1 MYKFAKSRVIFI
13 ASLLMSCL
21 MPAASVHAQT
31 KTSVTKNLPKTAPST
46 VTPILSFTSPAAGA
60 VSTDGNMTVTLH
72 LDGNADPSSLKVM
85 LNGTDVT
92 SSFFTSS
99 CSSVPCNITAQLNI
113 SAGVSAGWDVMM
125 ATLKGTTGNAGI
137 AKARFYY
144 ENGVSSPT
152 NATAMTRA
160 ANVASS
166 SVSVRPA
173 DTTLGASTPLTVLP
187 HAVLVSMDPTAGL
200 TIGSTNYPPCSTPFN
215 FFRLDR
221 TSLQVLDQECLTASD
236 LPNLIVGLQSVVSSN
251 IVFLYSALGTPLGQ
265 LNFSSVGGTDF
276 TQSSAPTVSSYQ
288 LVGYGQASP
297 GDAYESYVDK
307 SIPAYSQYDISGSL
321 VDAGSSTPFYGFE
334 PTDAPAFAIQ
344 AGGATADAIM
354 TLGYPQSLPFGD
366 TTPTN
371 FTLPANFSQ
380 TQYGPSNTTP
390 SYSGQSGVLK
400 VALNPYTLA
409 PFNSVFHPTGTAYSA
424 VTDLTNDLANTS
436 NGTLIL
442 LTTTGPNPF
451 GSITPGTPTAALE
464 ALCAQFELLG
474 ISYHACAQLA
484 LGGGSFSLAG
494 VEGTPYTVNK
504 TYSSTYENQG
514 DTGNLNGLLR
524 RNHQFRY
531 EPYQT
536 SSLDTSTLPTPITSD
551 ELLDFALPTQVGSAP
566 VTAWPMTD
574 TAGHQ
579 AAYAYLSNVIVGHK
593 LFANGTCT
601 APAGWCDSVRA
612 WYTGNEV
619 TTFAGLDLS
628 SSAVYQYP
636 GDTVAA
642 ANGFTSSD
650 FSDVT
655 SQLQAE
661 FIYLNNVLNYQSWFN
676 QQTNGALL
684 NTGIALSAA
693 ANDVNTSLVQSYADT
708 STPPNPLSLDS
719 DELNFA
725 GSYTSLLGSL
735 GVPGAGVVGNILKG
749 ASGFINLYK
758 GAQGTTSTN
767 PTLVNIADLITSTN
781 GTASVAAANYNL
793 LIQTEVGQYFSG
805 VDSDWFKLQTFG
817 ILTTTPSS
825 SGWYVEDTGS
835 ATASNVSAIT
845 TVNARVSF
853 YNQLIP
859 QYFTQA
865 WLYEVPVAALEAPPA
880 SLSQTQINTTILDDY
895 LPISTTNIGNYSWD
909 NLISPVNSGCQ
920 DYSVLVTK
928 KSVVT
933 SATLPLTWTTALGTV
948 LMGPPS
954 TADGLGNLNLSRNT
968 FFDAITG
975 GDFYFNNNFNTYQLS
990 GAPQYFNDTQCN
1002 VGTLTLTRQ
1011 IPTTVTIQPG
1021 ATTVSTNGSV
1031 TLTVT
1036 VQPSTAGASSPSGL
1050 ILVSTAGT
1058 AVGKMGLQSGTSSAA
1073 TGSVIIQGSALPPGT
1088 YTLTVDYSGD
1098 SSYLSSTGTAQL
1110 QVYAPASATTTTLN
1124 VPAAANE
1131 GQNVTLQAT
1140 VAANGSIPAGTVNFQ
1155 DRSGAL
1161 GSAVLDANG
1170 SASITVNTLGVGSH
1184 EITAVFTP
1192 TNNFLYAGSQSA
1204 ASPLIIN
1211 PITPDMLLAL
1221 SAQSVT
1227 VPNGS
1232 ASTAVS
1238 LTVTSLSS
1246 FSGQVSFVCVGLPL
1260 GMTCSFNPAQA
1271 SLPASGTATTSFTIS
1286 QTPTSSSGIGY
1297 LRGPAGIV
1305 LFALSMLLALQVSRG
1320 RRTVAGVVWMLA
1332 VFALTA
1338 TMLSGCGGNGGSGS
1352 TTPQTGTTNIL
1363 VTATSGTVTKS
1374 IPLTVNVE

>member
-1 MYKFAKSRVIFI
+1 
-13 ASLLMSCL
+13 
-21 MPAASVHAQT
+21 
-31 KTSVTKNLPKTAPST
+31 
-46 VTPILSFTSPAAGA
+46 
-60 VSTDGNMTVTLH
+60 
-72 LDGNADPSSLKVM
+72 
-85 LNGTDVT
+85 
-92 SSFFTSS
+92 
-99 CSSVPCNITAQLNI
+99 
-113 SAGVSAGWDVMM
+113 
-125 ATLKGTTGNAGI
+125 
-137 AKARFYY
+137 
-144 ENGVSSPT
+144 
-152 NATAMTRA
+152 
-160 ANVASS
+160 
-166 SVSVRPA
+166 
-173 DTTLGASTPLTVLP
+173 
-187 HAVLVSMDPTAGL
+187 
-200 TIGSTNYPPCSTPFN
+200 
-215 FFRLDR
+215 
-221 TSLQVLDQECLTASD
+221 
-236 LPNLIVGLQSVVSSN
+236 
-251 IVFLYSALGTPLGQ
+251 
-265 LNFSSVGGTDF
+265 
-276 TQSSAPTVSSYQ
+276 
-288 LVGYGQASP
+288 VGYGQASP

-514 DTGNLNGLLR
+514 DTGSLNGLLR

-719 DELNFA
+719 DE
-725 GSYTSLLGSL
+725 
-735 GVPGAGVVGNILKG
+735 
-749 ASGFINLYK
+749 
-758 GAQGTTSTN
+758 
-767 PTLVNIADLITSTN
+767 
-781 GTASVAAANYNL
+781 
-793 LIQTEVGQYFSG
+793 
-805 VDSDWFKLQTFG
+805 
-817 ILTTTPSS
+817 
-825 SGWYVEDTGS
+825 
-835 ATASNVSAIT
+835 
-845 TVNARVSF
+845 R
-853 YNQLIP
+853 
-859 QYFTQA
+859 
-865 WLYEVPVAALEAPPA
+865 
-880 SLSQTQINTTILDDY
+880 DY
-895 LPISTTNIGNYSWD
+895 
-909 NLISPVNSGCQ
+909 
-920 DYSVLVTK
+920 
-928 KSVVT
+928 
-933 SATLPLTWTTALGTV
+933 
-948 LMGPPS
+948 
-954 TADGLGNLNLSRNT
+954 
-968 FFDAITG
+968 
-975 GDFYFNNNFNTYQLS
+975 
-990 GAPQYFNDTQCN
+990 
-1002 VGTLTLTRQ
+1002 
-1011 IPTTVTIQPG
+1011 
-1021 ATTVSTNGSV
+1021 
-1031 TLTVT
+1031 
-1036 VQPSTAGASSPSGL
+1036 
-1050 ILVSTAGT
+1050 
-1058 AVGKMGLQSGTSSAA
+1058 
-1073 TGSVIIQGSALPPGT
+1073 
-1088 YTLTVDYSGD
+1088 
-1098 SSYLSSTGTAQL
+1098 
-1110 QVYAPASATTTTLN
+1110 
-1124 VPAAANE
+1124 
-1131 GQNVTLQAT
+1131 
-1140 VAANGSIPAGTVNFQ
+1140 
-1155 DRSGAL
+1155 
-1161 GSAVLDANG
+1161 
-1170 SASITVNTLGVGSH
+1170 
-1184 EITAVFTP
+1184 
-1192 TNNFLYAGSQSA
+1192 
-1204 ASPLIIN
+1204 
-1211 PITPDMLLAL
+1211 
-1221 SAQSVT
+1221 
-1227 VPNGS
+1227 
-1232 ASTAVS
+1232 
-1238 LTVTSLSS
+1238 
-1246 FSGQVSFVCVGLPL
+1246 
-1260 GMTCSFNPAQA
+1260 
-1271 SLPASGTATTSFTIS
+1271 
-1286 QTPTSSSGIGY
+1286 
-1297 LRGPAGIV
+1297 
-1305 LFALSMLLALQVSRG
+1305 
-1320 RRTVAGVVWMLA
+1320 
-1332 VFALTA
+1332 
-1338 TMLSGCGGNGGSGS
+1338 
-1352 TTPQTGTTNIL
+1352 
-1363 VTATSGTVTKS
+1363 
-1374 IPLTVNVE
+1374 

>member
-514 DTGNLNGLLR
+514 DTGSLNGLLR

-655 SQLQAE
+655 NQLQGE

-719 DELNFA
+719 DVLNFA

-781 GTASVAAANYNL
+781 GMASVAAANYNL

-817 ILTTTPSS
+817 ILTAAPSS
-825 SGWYVEDTGS
+825 NGWYVEDTGN

-845 TVNARVSF
+845 TANARISF

-859 QYFTQA
+859 EYFTQN

-880 SLSQTQINTTILDDY
+880 SLSQEQITTTILDDY
-895 LPISTTNIGNYSWD
+895 IPVVTANIGNYSWD
-909 NLISPVNSGCQ
+909 NLASPWNSGCQ

-928 KSVVT
+928 KST
-933 SATLPLTWTTALGTV
+933 APNSGTLGITWTTALGTI
-948 LMGPPS
+948 LLGPPS

-968 FFDAITG
+968 FMDAITG
-975 GDFYFNNNFNTYQLS
+975 GDFFNNNNFNT
-990 GAPQYFNDTQCN
+990 
-1002 VGTLTLTRQ
+1002 
-1011 IPTTVTIQPG
+1011 
-1021 ATTVSTNGSV
+1021 
-1031 TLTVT
+1031 
-1036 VQPSTAGASSPSGL
+1036 
-1050 ILVSTAGT
+1050 
-1058 AVGKMGLQSGTSSAA
+1058 
-1073 TGSVIIQGSALPPGT
+1073 
-1088 YTLTVDYSGD
+1088 
-1098 SSYLSSTGTAQL
+1098 
-1110 QVYAPASATTTTLN
+1110 
-1124 VPAAANE
+1124 
-1131 GQNVTLQAT
+1131 
-1140 VAANGSIPAGTVNFQ
+1140 
-1155 DRSGAL
+1155 
-1161 GSAVLDANG
+1161 
-1170 SASITVNTLGVGSH
+1170 
-1184 EITAVFTP
+1184 
-1192 TNNFLYAGSQSA
+1192 
-1204 ASPLIIN
+1204 
-1211 PITPDMLLAL
+1211 
-1221 SAQSVT
+1221 
-1227 VPNGS
+1227 
-1232 ASTAVS
+1232 
-1238 LTVTSLSS
+1238 
-1246 FSGQVSFVCVGLPL
+1246 
-1260 GMTCSFNPAQA
+1260 
-1271 SLPASGTATTSFTIS
+1271 
-1286 QTPTSSSGIGY
+1286 
-1297 LRGPAGIV
+1297 
-1305 LFALSMLLALQVSRG
+1305 
-1320 RRTVAGVVWMLA
+1320 
-1332 VFALTA
+1332 
-1338 TMLSGCGGNGGSGS
+1338 
-1352 TTPQTGTTNIL
+1352 
-1363 VTATSGTVTKS
+1363 
-1374 IPLTVNVE
+1374 